1 MHIKQGKFVKLYCQ
15 ILPSCR
21 NYTRKFKET
30 SGKPLQILFQ
40 LKSLKTQEQNYCMH
54 VAMSKIIHAFLV
66 IFKGLCSK
74 YLSSFKIFPYF
85 QFNSVSKILWL

>member
-1 MHIKQGKFVKLYCQ
+1 M
-15 ILPSCR
+15 

-30 SGKPLQILFQ
+30 SEKPLQILLQ

-74 YLSSFKIFPYF
+74 YLSSFKIFLYF